1 MNTGGNK
8 MHRNNFVKYVGEEE
22 VFFEGKEQE
31 SLDTVYISILEL
43 YKLPYERMSVNEI
56 ENDCLEYNKT
66 YESAWLG
73 VRPVHIGID
82 IGVWCKV
89 DMRVIGEATV
99 LGGLDSFSRD
109 IFFVYGQPMK
119 VTENY
124 IFLLDNNPIN
134 ATTAYQE
141 IGISGPAVYGE
152 KKYSLSE
159 TEDIQEK
166 LQILYR
172 NALFQG
178 TQNYIS
184 ENTELCEKTQELM
197 RNTKIY
203 QEHFYSSKVPDYNMY
218 IGIENAPTL
227 EVAETYAKRQ
237 KTAVLNFANPLEP
250 GGGVF
255 RGADAQEEYL
265 CRMSN
270 LYHSLSSE
278 SAHLYYAQNR
288 VIKRKN
294 QFNSMFLGT
303 DAIVYSPE
311 VTVFKKT
318 ESFFNGEKIES
329 ITKDWFNIDVI
340 TCAAPFFS
348 GLGYIL
354 PNGDLQYLFENR
366 IRNILETAIEN
377 DVKTII
383 LGAFGCGFFHNPPE
397 VVADAFRTVLLEE
410 RYRKAFFNVIFAI
423 KPKNKN
429 DQNIEIFKQKL
440 GNGLL

>member
-1 MNTGGNK
+1 ML
-8 MHRNNFVKYVGEEE
+8 RNDFVKYEGEE
-22 VFFEGKEQE
+22 VFFEGKEQQ

-43 YKLPYERMSVNEI
+43 TRLPNGEMIVKEI
-56 ENDCLEYNKT
+56 ENDCIK
-66 YESAWLG
+66 YEETSVLSWIFAKPVYIGKNLGAWCT
-73 VRPVHIGID
+73 VD
-82 IGVWCKV
+82 IHETRLCPRSV
-89 DMRVIGEATV
+89 
-99 LGGLDSFSRD
+99 SFSLD
-109 IFFVYGQPMK
+109 DMAQNVFFVYGQPMK
-119 VTENY
+119 ITEHC
-124 IFLLDNNPIN
+124 IFLLDIKPIN
-134 ATTAYQE
+134 AATAYQE
-141 IGISGPAVYGE
+141 IGISGSGVYG
-152 KKYSLSE
+152 KKIYSLSE
-159 TEDIQEK
+159 TEDILNK

-184 ENTELCEKTQELM
+184 ENAELCEKTQELM

-203 QEHFYSSKVPDYNMY
+203 REHFYSSKVPDYNMY

-311 VTVFKKT
+311 VTVFKKAVDFL
-318 ESFFNGEKIES
+318 SGEKIES
-329 ITKDWFNIDVI
+329 ITNDWFNVDVI

-429 DQNIEIFKQKL
+429 DQNIEIFKKKL

>member
-8 MHRNNFVKYVGEEE
+8 MQRNDFVKHKGEQEA
-22 VFFEGKEQE
+22 FFEGKEQQ

-43 YKLPYERMSVNEI
+43 HKLPYDGMAVNEI

-66 YESAWLG
+66 YYSAWLG
-73 VRPVHIGID
+73 VRPVHIGMD

-89 DMRVIGEATV
+89 DMRVIGEPML
-99 LGGLDSFSRD
+99 LGGFDSFSKD

-124 IFLLDNNPIN
+124 IFLLDNKPIN

-141 IGISGPAVYGE
+141 IGISGSAVYGN
-152 KKYSLSE
+152 KRYYHSE
-159 TEDIQEK
+159 VEDIQKK

-172 NALFQG
+172 NVLFQG

-184 ENTELCEKTQELM
+184 ENTELCKKTQELM

-203 QEHFYSSKVPDYNMY
+203 RKHFYSSKVPDYNMY
-218 IGIENAPTL
+218 IGIEEAPTF

-303 DAIVYSPE
+303 DAIVYSPK
-311 VTVFKKT
+311 VTVFKRT
-318 ESFFNGEKIES
+318 VDFLSGEKIES
-329 ITKDWFNIDVI
+329 ITDDWFNIDVI

-348 GLGYIL
+348 SLGYIL

-377 DVKTII
+377 DIKTII

-397 VVADAFRTVLLEE
+397 VVANAFRTVLLEE

-423 KPKNKN
+423 KPQNKN
-429 DQNIEIFKQKL
+429 NQNIKIFKKKL
-440 GNGLL
+440 ENELL

>member
-1 MNTGGNK
+1 ML
-8 MHRNNFVKYVGEEE
+8 RNDFVKYEGEKE
-22 VFFEGKEQE
+22 VFFEGKEQQ

-43 YKLPYERMSVNEI
+43 NRWSDNEMVVNEI
-56 ENDCLEYNKT
+56 VNDCLKHNKT
-66 YESAWLG
+66 HRSDWIEIIPL
-73 VRPVHIGID
+73 HIGKD
-82 IGVWCKV
+82 IGTWCKIDV
-89 DMRVIGEATV
+89 REM
-99 LGGLDSFSRD
+99 D
-109 IFFVYGQPMK
+109 IASLLMPEKDVFFVYGQPMK

-124 IFLLDNNPIN
+124 IFLLDNKPIN
-134 ATTAYQE
+134 ATKAYQE
-141 IGISGPAVYGE
+141 IGISGSGVYG
-152 KKYSLSE
+152 KKTYFFSE
-159 TEDIQEK
+159 TEDILNK

-184 ENTELCEKTQELM
+184 ENTELCEKTRELM

-203 QEHFYSSKVPDYNMY
+203 REHFYSSKVPDYNMY

-303 DAIVYSPE
+303 DAIIYSPE
-311 VTVFKKT
+311 VTVFKRT

-329 ITKDWFNIDVI
+329 ITDDWFNIDVI

-429 DQNIEIFKQKL
+429 DQNIEIFKKKL
-440 GNGLL
+440 ENGLL